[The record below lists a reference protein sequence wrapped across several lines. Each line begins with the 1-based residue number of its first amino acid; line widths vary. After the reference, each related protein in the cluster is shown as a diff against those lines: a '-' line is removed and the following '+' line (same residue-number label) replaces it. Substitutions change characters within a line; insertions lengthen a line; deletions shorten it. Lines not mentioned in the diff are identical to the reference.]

1 MPPTKS
7 GAFFIAKNIFKKIFN
22 YLEHFGVSMSG
33 YIQRRLRIG
42 LTVRF
47 SFSRMP
53 LVHTVSAQLNP
64 LTSVIRSGADMPRQ
78 RAVRHVRR
86 RKRCESTFRKESQA
100 TATRRNTWSRESIG
114 TTLGQGFWRSRNS
127 FGLSPET
134 WYASA
139 IA

>member
-1 MPPTKS
+1 MKKYFWKFFSHS
-7 GAFFIAKNIFKKIFN
+7 GTFRRFYVGVYTEKIA
-22 YLEHFGVSMSG
+22 H
-33 YIQRRLRIG
+33 RL
-42 LTVRF
+42 TMRF
-47 SFSRMP
+47 SFPRIPSCI
-53 LVHTVSAQLNP
+53 TVSAQLNS